1 MKTALIVILY
11 IIAAAPLA
19 VSPQGLKPRNNV
31 LLQGIIIDGDV
42 KQPLGYASIGILN
55 KPVGT
60 VSDSLGHFE
69 LAVDNQY
76 PGDTLQVSIVGYYP
90 VKHTIRELL
99 NVNGPIV
106 ISLAKKV
113 TRLNEVVVTNPLQH
127 TIIVGRQS
135 TGSFLQASI
144 VPKGDKAP
152 IIGAESGLKIHID
165 GYPARLENLN
175 FYVSRNNFKYVRFRV
190 NMYSIKHNLPDTLLF
205 NKEILVSLNNYKTG
219 WTQINLAPYH
229 LVITDDC
236 AVTLQW
242 VDYNKDMVAAPLILI
257 PASPSF
263 SHINYYRPASQDKW
277 KSIRGN
283 VSFYLTLKD

>member
-1 MKTALIVILY
+1 MKTIFILMLFT
-11 IIAAAPLA
+11 ILAAPST
-19 VSPQGLKPRNNV
+19 VFPQNANPGNFVRLH
-31 LLQGIIIDGDV
+31 GIITDRET
-42 KQPLGYASIGILN
+42 KQPIGYASIGILN

-76 PGDTLQVSIVGYYP
+76 PGDTLQVSIVGYYA
-90 VKHTIRELL
+90 VKRTLKELM
-99 NVNGPIV
+99 NINGPIA
-106 ISLAKKV
+106 INLAKKM

-127 TIIVGRQS
+127 TVIVGRQS

-165 GYPARLENLN
+165 HYPARLENLN
-175 FYVSRNNFKYVRFRV
+175 FYISRNNFKYVRFRV
-190 NMYSIKHNLPDTLLF
+190 NMYAIKHNLPDTLLF

-219 WTQINLAPYH
+219 WTQIDLAPYH
-229 LVITDDC
+229 LVINDDC

-263 SHINYYRPASQDKW
+263 SHINYYRLAGQDKW

-283 VSFYLTLKD
+283 VSFYVTLED

>member
-1 MKTALIVILY
+1 MKTAFILILY
-11 IIAAAPLA
+11 LIAAAPLA
-19 VSPQGLKPRNNV
+19 VSSQRLKPATNV
-31 LLQGIIIDGDV
+31 MLRGLIIDGDF
-42 KQPLGYASIGILN
+42 KQPLGYASVGILN

-76 PGDTLQVSIVGYYP
+76 PDDTLQVSIVGYYAA
-90 VKHTIRELL
+90 KRSIRDLL
-99 NVNGPIV
+99 KVNGAV
-106 ISLAKKV
+106 VLSLVKKV

-127 TIIVGRQS
+127 TVIVGRQS

-175 FYVSRNNFKYVRFRV
+175 FYVSRNNFKYVKFRV

-219 WTQINLAPYH
+219 WTQIDLAPYH
-229 LVITDDC
+229 LVINDDC

-263 SHINYYRPASQDKW
+263 SHINYYRPAGQDKW

-283 VSFYLTLKD
+283 VSFYVTLRD